1 MNMFKDRI
9 FSSKSVASRELGKLE
24 IPREMRSECIK
35 GEVAPFTIDDKILK
49 RVLAEIKGEPVA
61 EPKAAKPKKCTQ
73 ADLDHLFGTK
83 SSDDEPELTL
93 EALYAE
99 SGEVPPYAVKSPKPE
114 VKAAPVKAA
123 DKVVANG
130 KTYPMRGVCKAI
142 WDECERYYA
151 DMKQVPTPAEMQQI
165 GIANN
170 WHKVT
175 VYRQYNDWKTF
186 KGFRK

>member
-24 IPREMRSECIK
+24 IPRELRNECIK

-61 EPKAAKPKKCTQ
+61 EPKAIKPVEAPKAK
-73 ADLDHLFGTK
+73 
-83 SSDDEPELTL
+83 EVELTL

-99 SGEVPPYAVKSPKPE
+99 SGEVPPYAVKAPKPE

-142 WDECERYYA
+142 WDECERFYA